1 MPTNW
6 TQPEPGRYEAVL
18 PDGSTLVE
26 QRTITE
32 AFRQGDLLSSTRVP
46 ASDSALAITAAI
58 AKAAKAAPKKRA
70 KKAAVKKSASKPK
83 TKPKAR
89 KR

>member
-1 MPTNW
+1 MPDNW
-6 TQPEPGRYEAVL
+6 TQPEPGRYESVQ
-18 PDGSTLVE
+18 PDGSLLVE

-32 AFRQGDLLSSTRVP
+32 AFRQGDLLSSTRLP
-46 ASDSALAITAAI
+46 APDSAPALTAAI

-70 KKAAVKKSASKPK
+70 KQAAVKKPAPK
-83 TKPKAR
+83 RKMKPKAR